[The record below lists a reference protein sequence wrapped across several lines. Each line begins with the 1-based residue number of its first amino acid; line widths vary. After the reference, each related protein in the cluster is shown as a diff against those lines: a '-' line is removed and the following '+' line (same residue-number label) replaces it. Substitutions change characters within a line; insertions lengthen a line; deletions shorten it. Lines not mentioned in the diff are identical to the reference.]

1 MNQISNEFF
10 PINVRIICDKFIG
23 LDQNFSIVNSFEKDK
38 LKNTEQLIDFNIEKL
53 INDALKE
60 EQYNCSEELRDTV
73 ETKIESTSDNRNN
86 NIETEKL
93 IKKATPK
100 KMNRKEKK
108 LKKESENCENIK
120 IMLENMRNHQTA
132 NKENKESILNNS
144 NSTHFTTNLKEK
156 DITNPFE
163 IEKNCVNRKIKF
175 LKDFEKSEVKEDN
188 GEVNKLDDDY
198 KFIIDMKEFF

>member
-93 IKKATPK
+93 
-100 KMNRKEKK
+100 KK
-108 LKKESENCENIK
+108 LH
-120 IMLENMRNHQTA
+120 R
-132 NKENKESILNNS
+132 
-144 NSTHFTTNLKEK
+144 
-156 DITNPFE
+156 
-163 IEKNCVNRKIKF
+163 RK
-175 LKDFEKSEVKEDN
+175 
-188 GEVNKLDDDY
+188 
-198 KFIIDMKEFF
+198 